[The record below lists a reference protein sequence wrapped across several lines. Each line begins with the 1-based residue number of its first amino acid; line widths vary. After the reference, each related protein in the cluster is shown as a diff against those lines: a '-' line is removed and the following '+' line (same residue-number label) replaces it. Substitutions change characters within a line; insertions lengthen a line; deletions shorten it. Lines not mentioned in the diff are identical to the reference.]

1 MRKFSW
7 SGLVN
12 LLKLPR
18 RILPL
23 IAVIVPMSGILIG
36 LFYIDRLDQERFVQS
51 QRNAVLDRASVVRS
65 RLESTLNST
74 LLLSQSLNT
83 FISIHGDITEE
94 EFQAFAKDMYAKS
107 PVSLKILLI
116 RNTHITDSYPRT
128 GNAILIDQNIED
140 YPKLFESFRLA
151 LASGNSVIA
160 GPLEMIDEEKAF
172 IAWLPVFLSAEE
184 NEIQALSYWGQI
196 AIVIKYSTM
205 LTEVRFSDAANELK
219 LAIRGTD
226 GKGASGGIFV
236 GDGRVFLENPVTVDI
251 SLPGGSWQMAAIPK
265 DGWSF
270 QSPNRPTLIG
280 IGLISSLIVGFLSF
294 FVVSKNQSLKQ
305 YIEALSLTT
314 DELRQRDQYLAQ
326 RNLLLQVQQE
336 VSVDGIIVINPELQ
350 IVSHNKKFIDIWRIN
365 LTGLEGKSVNE
376 LKNLMIT
383 LVQEK
388 SKPIIQRMTTNSELT
403 KTSSYDDEI
412 SLNDGR
418 ILEIHA
424 ALLKNQDL
432 HHYGWVWFFR
442 DITARKNAEMA
453 LARARD
459 EAIRERER
467 AQMAN
472 RSKSEFLALM
482 SHELRTPLN
491 AIIGF
496 SEIISKQMFGE
507 IQQPRYVIYAQD
519 IYNSGTH
526 LLSLINDI
534 LDLAK
539 IEAGKMDIYC
549 EWLDI
554 SSISKSC
561 MTLIEAMAAKK
572 SLSLSSKIF
581 DNVEKIYADPRA
593 LKQMLVNLLSN
604 ACKFTNKGGA
614 VRLEFS
620 KSTDRS
626 AIIASVSDTGIGMT
640 KEDIQTALE
649 PFGQIENQLSKTQQ
663 GTGLGLPMVKM
674 LIELHKGHLEIDSI
688 PGKGTTVKLFFP
700 EPAVPTSSSITAAS

>member
-1 MRKFSW
+1 MRKFLW
-7 SGLVN
+7 SSVIGLF
-12 LLKLPR
+12 KSPR
-18 RILPL
+18 RLLPL
-23 IAVIVPMSGILIG
+23 IAIIVPMSGILVG

-65 RLESTLNST
+65 RLESTLNSA

-128 GNAILIDQNIED
+128 GNSILIGQHIGD
-140 YPKLFESFRLA
+140 YQKLFQSFRFA
-151 LASGNSVIA
+151 MASGNSVIA
-160 GPLEMIDEEKAF
+160 GPVEMIDGEKTF
-172 IAWLPVFLSAEE
+172 VAWLPIFLSAEE

-205 LTEVRFSDAANELK
+205 LTEIRFSDAANELK
-219 LAIRGTD
+219 LAIRGVD
-226 GKGASGGIFV
+226 GKGSSGGIFV
-236 GDGRVFLENPVTVDI
+236 GDSRVFLENPVIVDI

-280 IGLISSLIVGFLSF
+280 IGLIASLIVGFLSF

-305 YIEALSLTT
+305 YVEALSLTT

-336 VSVDGIIVINPELQ
+336 VSVDGIIVINPELK
-350 IVSHNKKFIDIWRIN
+350 IVSHNKKFVDIWRMT

-376 LKNLMIT
+376 IKNLMLD
-383 LVQEK
+383 LVQKK
-388 SKPIIQRMTTNSELT
+388 SQSIIEAMTTSSELT
-403 KTSSYDDEI
+403 KTSGYDDEI

-432 HHYGWVWFFR
+432 NHYGWVWFFR
-442 DITARKNAEMA
+442 DITTRKNAEMA
-453 LARARD
+453 LAKARD

-539 IEAGKMDIYC
+539 IEAGKMEIYC

-554 SSISKSC
+554 SSINKSC
-561 MTLIEAMAAKK
+561 MSLIEGMAAKK
-572 SLSLSSKIF
+572 SLSLSSKVF
-581 DNVEKIYADPRA
+581 DNIEKIYADPRA
-593 LKQMLVNLLSN
+593 MKQMLVNLLSN
-604 ACKFTNKGGA
+604 ACKFTPKGGA
-614 VRLEFS
+614 VRLDFA
-620 KSTDRS
+620 KTNDGS
-626 AIIASVSDTGIGMT
+626 AIIASVTDTGIGMT
-640 KEDIQTALE
+640 KEDIVTAIE
-649 PFGQIENQLSKTQQ
+649 PFGQIENQLTRTQQ

-674 LIELHKGHLEIDSI
+674 LIELHKGHLEIDST
-688 PGKGTTVKLFFP
+688 PGKGTTVKLLFP
-700 EPAVPTSSSITAAS
+700 NPISASV